1 MEENYNFS
9 DEARLE
15 LHRALCYF
23 KLIQKDELFLDDLL
37 NQIRL
42 ILSMPKAFQA
52 RYRNVRIVQLEN
64 YNYSIHYSIY
74 NGNIYILRLL
84 NQYQDF

>member
-9 DEARLE
+9 DEAKQE

-23 KLIQKDELFLDDLL
+23 KLILKDELFLDDLV

-42 ILSMPKAFQA
+42 ILSMPEAFQI

-74 NGNIYILRLL
+74 GENIYILRILS
-84 NQYQDF
+84 QYQDF